1 MLSENRIWILFSLLI
16 FQFCRTKLSFSF
28 DKLIEERKEKMQCRD
43 FSPILYSC
51 QTNGR
56 WGWWPSNWKT
66 QWSKWPRPSDL
77 VVGVTTTVIQ
87 PNSNSSLLLDAFS
100 LSLKETLFIHVLSR
114 SRRGFPPNS
123 DKMFDLFKASRRGS
137 DRMCSLT
144 SWYFYKNS
152 FAGKMQPFYFV
163 FTN

>member
-100 LSLKETLFIHVLSR
+100 LSLKEMLIIRVYLAQGEVSLQILIRIVVLI
-114 SRRGFPPNS
+114 
-123 DKMFDLFKASRRGS
+123 KASRRRT
-137 DRMCSLT
+137 DLECTLA
-144 SWYFYKNS
+144 SWDFIAVKNS
-152 FAGKMQPFYFV
+152 SAGKL
-163 FTN
+163 